1 MNKDYLITII
11 IVTFNAEK
19 YILNVLE
26 SLTSRINQKT
36 EVVIVDGLSN
46 DNTVKIIKNFA
57 GYSINLISEKD
68 SGIYDAMNK
77 GVSIAKG
84 EFILFLGADDQLF
97 INLKELSGNL
107 VDSKTIYYGDVILS
121 PSNKI
126 YGGRFNTTKLL
137 NRNICHQGILY
148 PKEVFDEYKYGND
161 YKLMEDY
168 VLNLKLWSSKKFNF
182 NYLDK
187 TISIYNITGLS
198 SISIDTKFKKDSF
211 KIIFKY
217 FGVFGIAIKLI
228 NPIRNIFN
236 FQKVV

>member
-26 SLTSRINQKT
+26 SLASRINQKT

-126 YGGRFNTTKLL
+126 YGGKFNTAKLL
-137 NRNICHQGILY
+137 NRNICHQSILY
-148 PKEVFDEYKYGND
+148 PREVFDEYKYGND

-168 VLNLKLWSSKKFNF
+168 VMNLKLWSSKKFNF

-187 TISIYNITGLS
+187 IISIYNITGLS
-198 SISIDTKFKKDSF
+198 SISTDTKFKKDSF

>member
-126 YGGRFNTTKLL
+126 YGGKFNTAKLL
-137 NRNICHQGILY
+137 NRNICHQSILY
-148 PKEVFDEYKYGND
+148 PREVFDEYKYGND

-168 VLNLKLWSSKKFNF
+168 VMNLKLWSSKKFNF

-187 TISIYNITGLS
+187 IISIYNITGLS
-198 SISIDTKFKKDSF
+198 SISTDTKFKKDSF

-217 FGVFGIAIKLI
+217 FGAFGIAIKLI

-236 FQKVV
+236 FQKIV